1 MTTTKA
7 KSNKKSAKPAAG
19 RPALP
24 PDQQRTE
31 RVTVRMTRDE
41 LAAIADQLHSR
52 TVAEGIREMALRS
65 ANKNQNDMTVNPT
78 QLKRII
84 QTAVEKA
91 VNEVLAEIKT

>member
-7 KSNKKSAKPAAG
+7 KSNKKNTKSAAG
-19 RPALP
+19 RPVLP

-52 TVAEGIREMALRS
+52 TIAEGVREMALRS
-65 ANKNQNDMTVNPT
+65 ANKNQNEMTVTST

-91 VNEVLAEIKT
+91 VNEVLAEMKM